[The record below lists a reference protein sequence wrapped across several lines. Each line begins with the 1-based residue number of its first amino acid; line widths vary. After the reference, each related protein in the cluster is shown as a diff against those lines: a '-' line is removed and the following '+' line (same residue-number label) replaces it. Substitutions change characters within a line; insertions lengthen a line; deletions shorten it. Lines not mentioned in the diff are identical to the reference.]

1 MSQVAQIACF
11 VAKDGAQEQLLG
23 AVDAAAAAAAA
34 EPGTLA
40 YISHVEQGDPRVV
53 WIYELYADE
62 EARVAHVESDAT
74 ARLRAA
80 LAEVL
85 DRPPTVTRAVARQ
98 PFGGVA
104 S

>member
-11 VAKDGAQEQLLG
+11 VAKDGARDRLLS
-23 AVDAAAAAAAA
+23 AVDDAVASAVT

-40 YISHVEQGDPRVV
+40 YVSHVEQGAPRTV
-53 WIYELYADE
+53 WIYELYANE
-62 EARVAHVESDAT
+62 EARIAHGESAAT
-74 ARLRAA
+74 ARLRGV

-85 DRPPTVTRAVARQ
+85 DRPPTVTRADARN
-98 PFGGVA
+98 PFHGE

>member
-11 VAKDGAQEQLLG
+11 IAKDGAQHRLLS
-23 AVDAAAAAAAA
+23 AVDDAAVAAAA

-40 YISHVEQGDPRVV
+40 YVTHVEQGAPRTV

-62 EARVAHVESDAT
+62 EARVAHVESAAT
-74 ARLRAA
+74 ERLRAV

-85 DRPPTVTRAVARQ
+85 DRPPTVTRADARNS
-98 PFGGVA
+98 FHGE